1 MKHTLTTNK
10 LYILSGPSCSGKST
24 LLKEL
29 KKQGLADD
37 AVISSDKIRKD
48 ILGSSFTVDDYG
60 IRESLYGW
68 EIAQPGIWDIIYKNL
83 AIRMQQKMVT
93 FVDSTSLTDADRK
106 EFVEIAYENGMAA
119 EVLIFDVSL
128 DTLKDR
134 MTKRKERF
142 DVSVVESQ
150 YSTFQKESKYPN
162 RIIKSDDKFLLTPD
176 LLPTHKIDVIG
187 DVHGLFKELKLLL
200 QKKGWTVDANNN
212 LFHPDPERKLLFLG
226 DIVDRGRESLEV
238 LYAVKKW
245 VGENKAYFI
254 NGNHEH
260 KLIMALD
267 RKLKKDIIL
276 NRSFSSAETFVEL
289 LKEPIEK
296 QHSVY
301 EFLKTQPHQLTM
313 WFNSEE
319 GKVTSNKNEANVKIG
334 FVHADVG
341 YYNPYNNPQSIS
353 LYGKNKLEEK
363 IDTDALYDKGVK
375 AGLNDHLII
384 RGHIPNTSNAKN
396 VFSLDKRQA
405 FEGELLLLPLDEF
418 MVNSVKNNNDF
429 RKTFKESIVSYKTNF
444 NYDKY
449 LEEDKKLFNELNKL
463 VEEKLVSRK
472 ENNGLYIYKYDNKIF
487 FKKLWNKS
495 PYLAKA
501 RGLVMDI
508 AGNIV
513 QHPFDKIFNYGEDKA
528 AAPIDNNRE
537 VLAVEKLNGFLGC
550 ITKHPFKDELLVTTT
565 GSFTSDFVGY
575 INDFIDEK
583 TKASFLKYFAKNNQS
598 LMFEVIHPQDPHIVK
613 YQKEDYGLWLIGA
626 RDKKENS
633 PLLKEVEL
641 DKIGEELS
649 LRRPKHFKIKFSDV
663 LKNLKQEDFIEGY
676 MIRDIQSEE
685 VLVKIKTTYYLV
697 TKFLRDLTEKKVNM
711 MFKNPEAF
719 KEKGLDEEFY
729 DLVDGIT
736 KNTSLNDFLVL
747 DKQARAAHARDIIDM
762 LREKES
768 VDKNLKKEVSLGVK
782 SKL

>member
-48 ILGSSFTVDDYG
+48 ILGSSFTVDEYG

-68 EIAQPGIWDIIYKNL
+68 EIAQPGIWDIIRKNL
-83 AIRMQQKMVT
+83 TIRMQQKMVT
-93 FVDSTSLTDADRK
+93 FLDSMCLTDADRK

-119 EVLIFDVSL
+119 EVLIFDVEL
-128 DTLKDR
+128 DVLKDR

-142 DVSVVESQ
+142 EVSVVESQ
-150 YSTFQKESKYPN
+150 FKTFIKESKYPN
-162 RIIKSDDKFLLTPD
+162 KIIKPNDKFLLTPD

-187 DVHGLFKELKLLL
+187 DVHGLMTELKVLLA
-200 QKKGWTVDANNN
+200 KKGWKLDVNNN
-212 LFHPDPERKLLFLG
+212 LYHEDPERKLFFLG
-226 DIVDRGRESLEV
+226 DIVDRGRQSLEV
-238 LYAVKKW
+238 LYTVKKW
-245 VGENKAYFI
+245 VDEGKAFFI

-260 KLIMALD
+260 KLIMALEK
-267 RKLKKDIIL
+267 KLKSDIIS
-276 NRSFSSAETFVEL
+276 NKSFSSAETFVEL
-289 LKEPIEK
+289 LKEPVEK
-296 QHSVY
+296 QHQIY
-301 EFLKTQPHQLTM
+301 EFLKNQPHQYTM
-313 WFNSEE
+313 WFNSTE
-319 GKVTSNKNEANVKIG
+319 GKVTTDKNKADVKIG
-334 FVHADVG
+334 FVHADVN

-353 LYGKNKLEEK
+353 LYGKGKLEAK
-363 IDTDALYDKGVK
+363 VDTDALYDKGFK
-375 AGLNDHLII
+375 AGINDHLII
-384 RGHIPNTSNAKN
+384 RGHIPNTSNART

-405 FEGELLLLPLDEF
+405 FEGEMLLLPLDEF
-418 MVNSVKNNNDF
+418 MNNAVKQDYDF
-429 RKTFKESIVSYKTNF
+429 RKTFKESVVSYKTNF
-444 NYDKY
+444 NYDTY
-449 LEEDKKLFNELNKL
+449 LEKEKALFNELNKL
-463 VEEKLVSRK
+463 VEQKLVSRK

-487 FKKLWNKS
+487 FKKLWNQS

-501 RGLVMDI
+501 RGLVMDL

-528 AAPIDNNRE
+528 APAIDNNRE

-565 GSFTSDFVGY
+565 GSFSSDFVGY

-583 TKASFLKYFAKNNQS
+583 KKAELLKYFSKNNQS
-598 LMFEVIHPQDPHIVK
+598 LMFEVIHPLDPHIVK
-613 YQKEDYGLWLIGA
+613 YEGKDYGLWLIGA
-626 RDKKENS
+626 RGKEENS

-641 DKIGEELS
+641 DKIAQEIS
-649 LRRPKHFKIKFSDV
+649 LPRPKHFKIKFGEV
-663 LKNLKQEDFIEGY
+663 LTNLKQENGIEGY
-676 MIRDIQSEE
+676 MIRDAQTEE

-697 TKFLRDLTEKKVNM
+697 TKFFRDLTEKKINM
-711 MFKNPEAF
+711 MFKNPEVF

-729 DLVDGIT
+729 DLVDGIVKT
-736 KNTSLNDFLVL
+736 TSLHSFLAL
-747 DKQARAAHARDIIDM
+747 EKQERAEKARDIIDS
-762 LREKES
+762 LREQES
-768 VDKNLKKEVSLGVK
+768 LDKNLNKTTATQVK

>member
-48 ILGSSFTVDDYG
+48 ILGSSFMVDDYG

-68 EIAQPGIWDIIYKNL
+68 EIAQPGIWDIIKKNL
-83 AIRMQQKMVT
+83 SIRMQQKMVT
-93 FVDSTSLTDADRK
+93 FLDSTSLSDADRK

-119 EVLIFDVSL
+119 EVLIFDVEL
-128 DTLKDR
+128 DVLKQR
-134 MTKRKERF
+134 IIKRKERF
-142 DVSVVESQ
+142 DIDVVQRQFEN
-150 YSTFQKESKYPN
+150 FEKESKYPS
-162 RIIKSDDKFLLTPD
+162 RIIKSDDKFLLIPD

-187 DVHGLFKELKLLL
+187 DVHGLKKELLILLS
-200 QKKGWTVDANNN
+200 KKGWTVDENGN
-212 LFHPDPERKLLFLG
+212 LYHPDPERKLLFLG

-238 LYAVKKW
+238 LDLIQKW
-245 VGENKAYFI
+245 VGEGKAYFI

-260 KLIMALD
+260 KLIVSLE
-267 RKLKKDIIL
+267 RKLKTDVVL
-276 NRSFSSAETFVEL
+276 NRSFSSAETFIDL
-289 LKEPIEK
+289 LKKPIEK
-296 QHSVY
+296 QESVY
-301 EFLKTQPHQLTM
+301 EFLKNQPHQLTM
-313 WFNSEE
+313 WFNSQT
-319 GKVTSNKNEANVKIG
+319 GMVTTNKDEADVKIG
-334 FVHADVG
+334 FVHADIG

-405 FEGELLLLPLDEF
+405 FEGEMMLLPLDEF
-418 MVNSVKNNNDF
+418 MVNGVKQNRDF
-429 RKTFKESIVSYKTNF
+429 RKTFKESVVSYKTNF

-449 LEEDKKLFNELNKL
+449 LETDKKLFNELNKL
-463 VEEKLVSRK
+463 VEQKLISRK

-487 FKKLWNKS
+487 FKKLWNQS

-528 AAPIDNNRE
+528 APTIDVNRE

-550 ITKHPFKDELLVTTT
+550 ITKHPFKDELLITTT

-575 INDFIDEK
+575 INELIDDK
-583 TKASFLKYFAKNNQS
+583 QRATLLNYLSKNNQT

-613 YQKEDYGLWLIGA
+613 YNKEDYGLWLIGA
-626 RDKKENS
+626 REKEENS
-633 PLLKEVEL
+633 PLFKEAQL
-641 DKIGEELS
+641 DKIGETLS
-649 LRRPKHFKIKFSDV
+649 LPRPKHFSIKFGDV
-663 LKNLKQEDFIEGY
+663 LTNLKQEDGIEGY
-676 MIRDIQSEE
+676 MIRDVQSEE

-697 TKFLRDLTEKKVNM
+697 TKFFRDLTEKKVNM

-729 DLVDGIT
+729 DLVDGIVKT
-736 KNTSLNDFLVL
+736 TSLTSFLSL
-747 DKQARAAHARDIIDM
+747 EKQERATKAREIIDS
-762 LREKES
+762 LREQEALEKSLSKES
-768 VDKNLKKEVSLGVK
+768 NSQVK
-782 SKL
+782 AKI